1 MTQLQV
7 EEISVVVSVVNHL
20 LTRIFTS
27 LRKKSDNVG
36 VFYFWPIFFALLTWI
51 VLKHIIIT
59 LLFRLEDR

>member
-20 LTRIFTS
+20 HTRIFTS
-27 LRKKSDNVG
+27 LHKKSDHVG
-36 VFYFWPIFFALLTWI
+36 VFYFWPIFLALLTWI